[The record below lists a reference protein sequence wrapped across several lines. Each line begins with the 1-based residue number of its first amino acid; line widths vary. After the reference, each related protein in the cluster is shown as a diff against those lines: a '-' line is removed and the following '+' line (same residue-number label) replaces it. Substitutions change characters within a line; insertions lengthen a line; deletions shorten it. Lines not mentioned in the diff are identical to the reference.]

1 MLIFILNFSE
11 FQKLPNFVSEIFKT
25 MDTQNLLSKPIW
37 QMTGEEFLTL
47 TKTKNEE
54 KVEKIH
60 SETMTKT
67 NPKLVYGIRGIANL
81 FDCSIA
87 TANRIKKSGVI
98 DWAIFQRNRTIVV
111 NADEALKLFNDSE
124 KK

>member
-1 MLIFILNFSE
+1 
-11 FQKLPNFVSEIFKT
+11 

-47 TKTKNEE
+47 TKTGQEE
-54 KVEKIH
+54 KKEKVQP
-60 SETMTKT
+60 ETTAKINSKM
-67 NPKLVYGIRGIANL
+67 VYGIRGIANL

-98 DWAIFQRNRTIVV
+98 DGAIFQRNRTIVV

>member
-1 MLIFILNFSE
+1 
-11 FQKLPNFVSEIFKT
+11 

-47 TKTKNEE
+47 TKTKTKNEE
-54 KVEKIH
+54 KVEK
-60 SETMTKT
+60 SQPETMTKT

-98 DWAIFQRNRTIVV
+98 DGAIFQRNRTIVV

>member
-1 MLIFILNFSE
+1 VLIFILNFSE
-11 FQKLPNFVSEIFKT
+11 FQKLPNFVSENFKT

-47 TKTKNEE
+47 TKTENQNKT
-54 KVEKIH
+54 EKIQ
-60 SETMTKT
+60 SESSAKA

-98 DWAIFQRNRTIVV
+98 DGAIFQRNRTIVV